1 MKLCHYRA
9 VSGNQAVGRIEHDRI
24 YPLNMAGGQYR
35 NLTDILE
42 ADNPEEV
49 AEFLTDRSTSILLED
64 AVLLAPIDD
73 QEVWAAGVTYKRSK
87 SARMEESEI
96 AADCYDRVYVSPRP
110 ELFFK
115 ATPHRVSG
123 PEEALVIRKDSNWN
137 VPEPE
142 LTLVLNSH
150 MKLVGFTIGND
161 MSSREIEGDN
171 PLYLPQAK
179 LYDGCCGL
187 GPCIVLASRIAKPE
201 QLGIQLLIR
210 RKNTVIFTGET
221 NVSQMARTFENLISW
236 LKRSNTFPKGAFLL
250 TGTGIVPDNDFTL
263 EPGDIVE
270 ITIEEIGKLVN
281 PIERG

>member
-1 MKLCHYRA
+1 MKLCHYRGA
-9 VSGNQAVGRIEHDRI
+9 NGVKAVGRIEHGHI
-24 YPLNMAGGQYR
+24 YPVNLEGGQYR
-35 NLTDILE
+35 TLTDILE

-49 AEFLTDRSTSILLED
+49 AEFLTDRTSSILLED
-64 AVLLAPIDD
+64 AVLLAPIDE

-123 PEEALVIRKDSNWN
+123 PEEPLRIRKDSNWN

-150 MKLVGFTIGND
+150 MRLVGFTIGND

-179 LYDGCCGL
+179 VYDGCCGL
-187 GPCIVLASRIAKPE
+187 GPCITLATRIAKPDH
-201 QLGIQLLIR
+201 LDIQMLVR
-210 RKNTVIFTGET
+210 RKNSVVFTGAT
-221 NVSQMARTFENLISW
+221 NSSQMARTFDNLIGW

-250 TGTGIVPDNDFTL
+250 TGTGIVPDNEFTL
-263 EPGDIVE
+263 EPGDVVE